1 MPPISS
7 PADGESTSSGGSPL
21 PVARVLAS
29 SDRFL
34 RRFVDGWILFAIALW
49 LFLWFALPGGA
60 QYPGW
65 LTLAA
70 GLSARWALYT
80 GRRPWARYLIVLP
93 ASAAVMLMP
102 LILHGVQTP
111 VLAILPLIVVLAG
124 WMLGRNVMRW
134 LAGFF
139 VFGVALY
146 WLADTPAGFVLSLP
160 LRAPDVWA
168 MAWLLSIVLTGIV
181 AWSVL
186 GHYTSNFAQEQ
197 ATQRQL
203 ADALKIASTTQHDL
217 AAVVALNEAI
227 LRDAL
232 AETQHLRNALEIV
245 PFCVSIKDKSGRY
258 TYANKKVCDLLGYPL
273 DEVVTHTDEKFFDL
287 LVADNLSQND
297 RRVLD
302 QGERIEAEETHVIAA
317 SGETHYY
324 WSVKSPIIED
334 GNIIGICTIS
344 SDITERRR
352 IEDELRHARLAAESA
367 HGELTAMLKLN
378 QSLLRDSAMPMGV
391 FDDSG
396 DCVEANEAYAE
407 LIGSTREKL
416 LGVNFYE
423 ADMWQASGLVDD
435 CLRTLRHKTAQRR
448 EVSVVTDSGNDLW
461 LDTRILPIEMHG
473 ENHFLVEFI
482 DLTERKRFEHAL
494 RQLAFNDPLTELPGR
509 RLLLDRLTRTLYCS
523 KRQNSHGALLFL
535 DLNKFKQ
542 LNDRHGHAVGDQL
555 LIEVANRLR
564 RAVRQTD
571 TVARLAGD
579 EFVVLLEDL
588 GTEAEFAAE
597 YVKNVVDKM
606 RLALSEE
613 YLLGQIRHRGS
624 VSIGVSMFLGDHR
637 DPDQILQQADMA
649 MVETK
654 RKRALI
660 GSMMGR
666 E

>member
-7 PADGESTSSGGSPL
+7 PPDGESTSSGGSPL

-34 RRFVDGWILFAIALW
+34 QRFVDGWILFAIALW
-49 LFLWFALPGGA
+49 LFLRFTLPGVA
-60 QYPGW
+60 QYPGG
-65 LTLAA
+65 LMLAA

-80 GRRPWARYLIVLP
+80 GRLRWARYLIVLP

-102 LILHGVQTP
+102 LFLHGVQTP

-124 WMLGRNVMRW
+124 WMLGRHVMRW
-134 LAGFF
+134 LVGFF
-139 VFGVALY
+139 VFCVALY

-160 LRAPDVWA
+160 LRAPDAWA

-181 AWSVL
+181 AWSLL
-186 GHYTSNFAQEQ
+186 GNYASNFAQEQ

-203 ADALKIASTTQHDL
+203 ADALKIASTAQHDL
-217 AAVVALNEAI
+217 AAVVTLNEAI
-227 LRDAL
+227 LHDAL
-232 AETQHLRNALEIV
+232 AETQRLRNALETV
-245 PFCVSIKDKSGRY
+245 PFRVSIKDKSGRY
-258 TYANKKVCDLLGYPL
+258 TYANKKVCDFLGYPL

-302 QGERIEAEETHVIAA
+302 QGECIEAEETHVIAA

-334 GNIIGICTIS
+334 GNIIGICAIS

-416 LGVNFYE
+416 IGVNFYE
-423 ADMWQASGLVDD
+423 DYMWQASGLVDD

-448 EVSVVTDSGNDLW
+448 EVSVVTGSGNDLW
-461 LDTRILPIEMHG
+461 LDTRILPVEMHG

-482 DLTERKRFEHAL
+482 DLTERKRFEHEL

-509 RLLLDRLTRTLYCS
+509 RLLLDRLTQTLYCS

-535 DLNKFKQ
+535 DLNKFTQ

-564 RAVRQTD
+564 QAVRQTD

-624 VSIGVSMFLGDHR
+624 VSICVSMFLGDHR
-637 DPDQILQQADMA
+637 DPDQILRQADMA